1 MAAPHSLPSSTS
13 PSSSSSLPAAE
24 KHWGVMLGG
33 LISFKYMLPLP
44 RTIVECVTGRPEA
57 LFEALRGCL
66 TYHNDDVSGAAADL
80 MKSFLFGLQR
90 ELRTFNSKDDAAKA
104 AFVSGLLLPVSVY
117 LLRFIDDLKE
127 SVLRLDVL
135 SCRAQPLCGGFS
147 TCCVMLRELLLI
159 WPTVH
164 SWRQGQGQGQGQ
176 GDTARTKSDTSI
188 MLQGGLEGHSAAA
201 VPRRSPPASPPKS
214 ISNTSTATPV
224 RLDTEQ
230 GTSPL
235 DVTVALTGLL
245 SELLLKLLLYCKDS
259 QHRCLLQ
266 LKSGTVQCSGSG

>member
-1 MAAPHSLPSSTS
+1 MAAPHSLPSSSTS
-13 PSSSSSLPAAE
+13 SSSSSLPAAE

-33 LISFKYMLPLP
+33 LISFKCLLPLP
-44 RTIVECVTGRPEA
+44 RTIAECVTGRPEA

-66 TYHNDDVSGAAADL
+66 THHNDDVSGAAADL

-104 AFVSGLLLPVSVY
+104 ALVSGLLLPVSVY

-164 SWRQGQGQGQGQ
+164 SWRQSQGQ
-176 GDTARTKSDTSI
+176 GDTARMRSDTSM
-188 MLQGGLEGHSAAA
+188 MLQGGLEGHKAAA
-201 VPRRSPPASPPKS
+201 VSRRSPPASPPRL
-214 ISNTSTATPV
+214 ISNTTTGTPV
-224 RLDTEQ
+224 GFDTEQ

-245 SELLLKLLLYCKDS
+245 SDLLLKLLLYCKES

-266 LKSGTVQCSGSG
+266 LKLGTVQ